1 MARVATSVAV
11 VAVVALAAALT
22 GCASAASTLNDA
34 TGQGLAAVQTA
45 ALVVEQELDDRTFPT
60 TATATLGDARRELV
74 AASTAASETDVTASS
89 DAELR
94 EAVLEALDEGLRAV
108 NDARDAMAGLGSLE
122 ATLPSLEQAAEQL
135 EDLEAQAST
144 AAQTAAASTAG
155 AGAEPSAGAE
165 VGRA

>member
-1 MARVATSVAV
+1 MARVATSVS
-11 VAVVALAAALT
+11 VVALAAALT
-22 GCASAASTLNDA
+22 GCTSAASTLHDA

-60 TATATLGDARRELV
+60 TATTTLGDARRELV
-74 AASTAASETDVTASS
+74 AASTAASETDVTAAS

-94 EAVLEALDEGLRAV
+94 EAVLDALDDGIRAV

-135 EDLEAQAST
+135 EDLEAQAAT
-144 AAQTAAASTAG
+144 AQAATA
-155 AGAEPSAGAE
+155 AGAE
-165 VGRA
+165 VAGE